1 MNGVTTEST
10 ASTTGVDA
18 RRGRR
23 RSPGFAALAGL
34 AVGSLV
40 LAACGGDDDD
50 DDTTAST
57 TVTTVAATLA
67 PTTVAPTPVATTA
80 PPPTTEAAS
89 PFVTDGAVVIVANS
103 SGIDGAAGRLTDRL
117 AIAGFTTGSATNAA
131 DSVGQLTNTEI
142 HYVPGDD
149 DALAVAQSVK
159 TALGGGDGI
168 ELVEVGTP
176 APTESGELGG
186 ATVVVLMGNDVAD
199 RSLEE
204 LQGGVVVDDTTD
216 DATAEDT
223 AEATGEDTTD
233 G

>member
-1 MNGVTTEST
+1 MTVVTTAPS
-10 ASTTGVDA
+10 ASTTGAAA

-23 RSPGFAALAGL
+23 RSPGFGALAGL
-34 AVGSLV
+34 AVASLA

-50 DDTTAST
+50 DETSQST

-67 PTTVAPTPVATTA
+67 PTTLAPAAVATTA
-80 PPPTTEAAS
+80 PPPTTAPPAA
-89 PFVTDGAVVIVANS
+89 FVTDGAVVIVANS

-117 AIAGFTTGSATNAA
+117 AIAGFTTGGATNAA
-131 DSVGQLTNTEI
+131 DSVGQLTSTQI
-142 HYVPGDD
+142 HYVPGDA

-204 LQGGVVVDDTTD
+204 LQGGIVIEDDTGESTG
-216 DATAEDT
+216 EDT
-223 AEATGEDTTD
+223 AESTDEDTAE